1 MISEN
6 CLSTLET
13 DCEATVCRWRCAIE
27 VIDELLSQH
36 SLITGDEA
44 DDLLDLRWTLIQADD
59 AEGTIRLFCAV
70 RRRMEQR
77 HYLAFFRIRRWLENH
92 IVARVVLSSQAGE
105 KQVRLKLDHYCVEAI
120 RRSSLCVALQ
130 TGGVIDRPRLRFCF
144 RQTQVPQEPRRQ
156 AEASTEQALQ
166 RVEN

>member
-1 MISEN
+1 VISEN
-6 CLSTLET
+6 CLSSLET
-13 DCEATVCRWRCAIE
+13 GCEPTACQWRCAIE

-92 IVARVVLSSQAGE
+92 IVARVVLRPGADE
-105 KQVRLKLDHYCVEAI
+105 KDVCLKLDHYCVEAV

-130 TGGVIDRPRLRFCF
+130 AGGIIDRPKLRFCF
-144 RQTQVPQEPRRQ
+144 RGTQRRQ
-156 AEASTEQALQ
+156 ELRPQTELSTEQSL
-166 RVEN
+166 

>member
-13 DCEATVCRWRCAIE
+13 DCESTACHWRCAIE

-36 SLITGDEA
+36 SFITGDEA

-59 AEGTIRLFCAV
+59 AEGTLRLFCAV

-92 IVARVVLSSQAGE
+92 IVARVVLSPGADE
-105 KQVRLKLDHYCVEAI
+105 EQVRLKLDHYCVEAL

-130 TGGVIDRPRLRFCF
+130 AGRAIDRPRLRFCF
-144 RQTQVPQEPRRQ
+144 RGTQSRQELRPQTEV
-156 AEASTEQALQ
+156 STERSL
-166 RVEN
+166 